1 MPVSPTGLDID
12 RLRPTWEALADLE
25 PTHPLGLAVGVLL
38 TKTRSGTRSR
48 REARDVLTELDYPVM
63 ETEIPLAEWPYAV
76 SFGTSPSEFG
86 AYDDLLAE
94 LKSMSPPRSP
104 SDRAGIRNAALRA
117 APAAPAAVPPVLQPD
132 AEPGSVPQV
141 RDESAQVTRR
151 AARPTRIT
159 VDLVAELHVF
169 LRGYAQARDVA
180 AADVIRELIRQVRA
194 DPDLSARVTAE
205 LARRQEA
212 LAEAMRAARE

>member
-1 MPVSPTGLDID
+1 V
-12 RLRPTWEALADLE
+12 
-25 PTHPLGLAVGVLL
+25 
-38 TKTRSGTRSR
+38 
-48 REARDVLTELDYPVM
+48 
-63 ETEIPLAEWPYAV
+63 
-76 SFGTSPSEFG
+76 
-86 AYDDLLAE
+86 
-94 LKSMSPPRSP
+94 SPPRSP
-104 SDRAGIRNAALRA
+104 SARAGIRNAAQRS

-132 AEPGSVPQV
+132 ADPGSVPQI
-141 RDESAQVTRR
+141 RDESAQVARR

-159 VDLVAELHVF
+159 VDLVAELHLF
-169 LRGYAQARDVA
+169 LRGYSQARDVA